1 MRTISN
7 ENEEQN
13 EEEEQEIEF
22 VDSEGNVGEVE
33 NTRLQKSVNRLIKL
47 SKIDKEK
54 LKGLSLEEQYDRLE
68 FLVENLPKKT
78 KTKKDK
84 NKPVIPLPT
93 NINAPKIGRKVKD
106 DMGGN
111 FWLFET
117 KEWIKS
123 KKV

>member
-1 MRTISN
+1 MKTISN

-13 EEEEQEIEF
+13 EEIEEVEEDIEF
-22 VDSEGNVGEVE
+22 VDNEGNVE

-68 FLVENLPKKT
+68 FLVENLPKKK
-78 KTKKDK
+78 KTKRDK
-84 NKPVIPLPT
+84 NKPIIPLPT
-93 NINAPKIGRKVKD
+93 DIDAPKFGRKVKD
-106 DMGGN
+106 NMGGN